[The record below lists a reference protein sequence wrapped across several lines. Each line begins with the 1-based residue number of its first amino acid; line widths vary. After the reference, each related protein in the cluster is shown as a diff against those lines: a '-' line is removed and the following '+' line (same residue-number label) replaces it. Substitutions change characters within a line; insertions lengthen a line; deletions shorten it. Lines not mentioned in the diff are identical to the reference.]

1 MATIG
6 TILLII
12 SGLLGAFLVIKDHG
26 VRTFIWILLGAVAI
40 SILCVVSLMIV
51 SGDF

>member
-40 SILCVVSLMIV
+40 SILCSVVSLMII
-51 SGDF
+51 GDF